1 MHWMSCGLG
10 VALVPSLRPR
20 MNGFV
25 SSAVLSIPA
34 SVCSIFV
41 YLAHQGIK
49 PISVMHQA
57 FRSDALPTELPIPSY

>member
-10 VALVPSLRPR
+10 VALVPSLRLR

-41 YLAHQGIK
+41 Y
-49 PISVMHQA
+49 PISGMTGI
-57 FRSDALPTELPIPSY
+57 FWDF